1 MNKIFVGIPSFNDQ
15 ELSPTLNS
23 LFNNAKRPEKL
34 NVVVY
39 NQNDSYGINEKF
51 YSYRNITFIDS
62 KFESSK
68 GTGWIRNKIQ
78 NFYDNEEYTLWLDSH
93 MRFSKDW
100 DDKCINQIKKL
111 KERSCKPILT
121 NYLPMYIPD
130 YEENG
135 FPPELF
141 DFLLD
146 DNSIMVSGKDLLFI
160 DPCFIMVVFSTF
172 CDTLRRAEEI
182 NNSIMYKDVKDEFIP
197 TAWLS
202 LHFLFTEGN
211 WNKEIKYDPDLFYMG
226 DEQNIAIRSWTNGY
240 DFYTPVKPYMWH
252 KYKKYDIKINDYCFD
267 MSQLKDSEEW
277 RYKFKEENKNFLYV
291 NRFGMM
297 KNRNLVNGKK
307 YEGFNLGT
315 YRTAKEYFDY
325 LELTSKCDIYK
336 REDIMPYFHEAML
349 KEIVNKKVKMG
360 NDFVKDDFPGFGI
373 NQLTIKG

>member
-1 MNKIFVGIPSFNDQ
+1 VNKIFVGIPSFNDQ

-68 GTGWIRNKIQ
+68 GTGWVRNKIQ
-78 NFYDNEEYTLWLDSH
+78 NFYDNEDYTLWLDSH

-111 KERSCKPILT
+111 KEQSSKPILT
-121 NYLPMYIPD
+121 NYLPMYIPNF
-130 YEENG
+130 EENG

-146 DNSIMVSGKDLLFI
+146 DNSVMVSGKDLLFI
-160 DPCFIMVVFSTF
+160 DPCFIMVIFSTF

-182 NNSIMYKDVKDEFIP
+182 NNSLMYRDTKDEFIP

-202 LHFLFTEGN
+202 LHFLFAEGI

-226 DEQNIAIRSWTNGY
+226 DEQNIAIRSWTSGY
-240 DFYTPVKPYMWH
+240 DFFTPVKPYMWH
-252 KYKKYDIKINDYCFD
+252 KYKNFDIKIDDYYFD
-267 MSQLKDSEEW
+267 TSQLNDSEEW
-277 RYKFKEENKNFLYV
+277 RYKFKEENKDFLSV
-291 NRFGMM
+291 NRFGML

-315 YRTAKEYFDY
+315 NRTSAEYFEY
-325 LELTSKCDIYK
+325 LELVSKCDIYK
-336 REDIMPYFHEAML
+336 RKNIMPYYHEAIL
-349 KEIVNKKVKMG
+349 KNIVANKPALG
-360 NDFVKDDFPGFGI
+360 HDFVKDGMPGFGI
-373 NQLTIKG
+373 GELTIKG